1 MNHMNGLLERPGTV
15 IPSVEDA
22 ELAATA
28 SRALARASKDVL
40 HVRLENGDELALPKA
55 ATRLLSHLLVEMSQ
69 GSAVTVIPIHAEL
82 TTQQAADF
90 LNVSRPHL
98 IALLQA
104 KEIPHHRVGTHRR
117 VRFADVYAFKE
128 KFEQQRRS
136 AMGELAAQAQDLS
149 MGY

>member
-1 MNHMNGLLERPGTV
+1 MNGLLERPGTV

-28 SRALARASKDVL
+28 SRALARASKDAL
-40 HVRLENGDELALPKA
+40 HVRLGNGDELALPKA
-55 ATRLLSHLLVEMSQ
+55 VTRLLSHLLIEMGQ

-98 IALLQA
+98 ISLLQS
-104 KEIPHHRVGTHRR
+104 KEIPFHMVGSHRR
-117 VRFADVYAFKE
+117 VRFADVCAYKDG
-128 KFEQQRRS
+128 FEQQRRS
-136 AMGELAAQAQDLS
+136 AMTELTEQAQELGF
-149 MGY
+149 GYQGL